1 MDGCGIDDG
10 PAAAAAT
17 AGVDSNFLP
26 DSAEASE
33 QWA

>member
-1 MDGCGIDDG
+1 MHGCGIDDG

-17 AGVDSNFLP
+17 AGVDSLP